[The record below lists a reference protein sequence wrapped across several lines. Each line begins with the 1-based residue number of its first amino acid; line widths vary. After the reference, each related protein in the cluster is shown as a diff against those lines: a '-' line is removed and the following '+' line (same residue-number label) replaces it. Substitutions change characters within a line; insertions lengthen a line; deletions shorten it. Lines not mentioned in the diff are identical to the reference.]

1 MEVIMKKTT
10 ELIYSGL
17 FVAFGLILPQLFH
30 LFGGT
35 GPIFLPMHIPVLL
48 AGFFLGARSGL
59 LVGLLTPILSS
70 LTTGM
75 PAIPILYFMMF
86 ELMTYGFLAGYLYRT
101 RKLNIIVSLLL
112 AMVGGRAVLA
122 VSVFALQALLGLKL
136 SPKGYLTGALTTGV
150 PGMVI
155 QVVLIPVVVR
165 LLDKAGVTFARKH
178 A

>member
-10 ELIYSGL
+10 ELIYAGL

-75 PAIPILYFMMF
+75 PAIPILYFMIF
-86 ELMTYGFLAGYLYRT
+86 ELMTYGFLAGYLYNN
-101 RKLNIIVSLLL
+101 RKLNIIVSLLI
-112 AMVGGRAVLA
+112 AMIGGRVALA
-122 VSVFALQALLGLKL
+122 IVVFSLQALLGLKL
-136 SPKGYLTGALTTGV
+136 SPMGYLTGAVTTGV
-150 PGMVI
+150 PGMLI
-155 QVVLIPVVVR
+155 QVVMIPAVVK
-165 LLDKAGVTFARKH
+165 LMDKAGVSIARKH